1 MDRTYS
7 IKSKYC
13 LGHLRYSTSG
23 TTIKNGLLKRTE
35 LLPIRGFDYKDKTTD
50 EVCNEIGA
58 NSLKYLDID
67 DLEHFPENSY
77 NQCFTGFIDP
87 EIKPR

>member
-1 MDRTYS
+1 M
-7 IKSKYC
+7 K
-13 LGHLRYSTSG
+13 
-23 TTIKNGLLKRTE
+23 
-35 LLPIRGFDYKDKTTD
+35 D